1 MPKIS
6 LIFKN
11 NVLADFHLPAGCSL
25 KIGRKTDN
33 DVVIENLAVSGH
45 HAKIDSV
52 GDGFIFIDLKSKNG
66 SFVNKELV
74 TSHWLHD
81 GDTINIGKHSLA
93 FAYFDSEKQ
102 GKEEPSEMD
111 KTMVI
116 DTNEYRAMIDGKDP
130 KAVVDT
136 EPAAAVPAGTIKKTE
151 PVAAVPAETIKKTE
165 PVAAVPAE
173 TIKKTEPVAA
183 VPAGTIKKTEPTAA
197 VPAEAK
203 KKRVRGYITYIIG
216 GEGTLAL
223 KNKLTK
229 IGKDPLSDI
238 VIKGWAVGKTA
249 ATISRTRSGYFF
261 HCDEGFSRPKIN
273 DRKAPKKPC
282 KLVDSDI
289 IAIGSM
295 KLQFISKKPKKNA
308 AD

>member
-11 NVLADFHLPAGCSL
+11 NVLADYHLPTGCSL

-81 GDTINIGKHSLA
+81 GDMINIGKHSLA
-93 FAYFDSEKQ
+93 FSYFDSEKQ
-102 GKEEPSEMD
+102 RKEEPNEMD

-116 DTNEYRAMIDGKDP
+116 DTNEYRAMIEGREP
-130 KAVVDT
+130 QPAVDT
-136 EPAAAVPAGTIKKTE
+136 EPGAAVPVETKKKTK
-151 PVAAVPAETIKKTE
+151 PDAD
-165 PVAAVPAE
+165 
-173 TIKKTEPVAA
+173 
-183 VPAGTIKKTEPTAA
+183 
-197 VPAEAK
+197 VPAEAEK
-203 KKRVRGYITYIIG
+203 KKRIRGYITYIIG

-223 KNKLTK
+223 KKKLTK
-229 IGKDPLSDI
+229 IGKDPSSDI
-238 VIKGWAVGKTA
+238 VAKGWGVGKTA
-249 ATISRTRSGYFF
+249 ATISRTRGGYFF
-261 HCDEGFSRPKIN
+261 SCDEGFSRPKIN
-273 DRKAPKKPC
+273 DRKAPKKPY

-295 KLQFISKKPKKNA
+295 KFQFISKKPENGA

>member
-11 NVLADFHLPAGCSL
+11 NVLADFHLPVGCSL

-116 DTNEYRAMIDGKDP
+116 DTNEYRAMIEERDP

-136 EPAAAVPAGTIKKTE
+136 KPAAAVPVAAKKKTE
-151 PVAAVPAETIKKTE
+151 PVAAVPAG
-165 PVAAVPAE
+165 

-197 VPAEAK
+197 VPADAK
-203 KKRVRGYITYIIG
+203 KNRVRGYITYIIG

-229 IGKDPLSDI
+229 IGKDPSSDI
-238 VIKGWAVGKTA
+238 VVKGWAVGKTA
-249 ATISRTRSGYFF
+249 ATISRTRSGYFLN
-261 HCDEGFSRPKIN
+261 CDEGFSRPKIN
-273 DRKAPKKPC
+273 NRKAPKKPY

>member
-11 NVLADFHLPAGCSL
+11 SVLADYHLPVGCSL

-93 FAYFDSEKQ
+93 FSYFESEKQ
-102 GKEEPSEMD
+102 PKDEPSEMD

-116 DTNEYRAMIDGKDP
+116 DTNEYRAMIERSEP
-130 KAVVDT
+130 EPVADT
-136 EPAAAVPAGTIKKTE
+136 EPVAAVPAETKNKTGPVAAVPAETKNKTE
-151 PVAAVPAETIKKTE
+151 PVAAVPAET
-165 PVAAVPAE
+165 
-173 TIKKTEPVAA
+173 
-183 VPAGTIKKTEPTAA
+183 
-197 VPAEAK
+197 K
-203 KKRVRGYITYIIG
+203 KKQVRGYITYIIG

-223 KNKLTK
+223 KKKLTK
-229 IGKDPLSDI
+229 IGKDPSSDI
-238 VIKGWAVGKTA
+238 VVKGWAVGKTA
-249 ATISRTRSGYFF
+249 ATISRTRNGYFF
-261 HCDEGFSRPKIN
+261 SCDEGLSKPKIN
-273 DRKAPKKPC
+273 DSKAPKKPY

>member
-11 NVLADFHLPAGCSL
+11 NVLADYHLPVGCSL

-74 TSHWLHD
+74 TSHWLQD
-81 GDTINIGKHSLA
+81 GDMINIGKHSLA
-93 FAYFDSEKQ
+93 FSYFDSETQ
-102 GKEEPSEMD
+102 PKEKESQLD

-116 DTNEYRAMIDGKDP
+116 DTNEYRSMIEGEESKPEPDTAPAANVPYEDGKKPEPVTTVSDEAK
-130 KAVVDT
+130 KATTPVT
-136 EPAAAVPAGTIKKTE
+136 AAPAESRKESAPAAAVSDQAEKKTA
-151 PVAAVPAETIKKTE
+151 PVADTPAED
-165 PVAAVPAE
+165 
-173 TIKKTEPVAA
+173 
-183 VPAGTIKKTEPTAA
+183 
-197 VPAEAK
+197 K
-203 KKRVRGYITYIIG
+203 KKRVRGYLTYIIG
-216 GEGTLAL
+216 DEGTLPL
-223 KNKLTK
+223 KKKVTT
-229 IGKDPLSDI
+229 IGKDPSSDI
-238 VIKGWAVGKTA
+238 VVKGWAVGKTA

-261 HCDEGFSRPKIN
+261 KCDEGFSKPKIN
-273 DRKAPKKPC
+273 DRKAPKGPYR
-282 KLVDSDI
+282 LVDSDI

-295 KLQFISKKPKKNA
+295 KLQFITKKPKKNA
-308 AD
+308 AG

>member
-81 GDTINIGKHSLA
+81 GDKINIGKHSLA
-93 FAYFDSEKQ
+93 FSYFDSEKQ
-102 GKEEPSEMD
+102 RKEEPNELD

-116 DTNEYRAMIDGKDP
+116 DTNEYRAMIEGREP
-130 KAVVDT
+130 IAVVDT
-136 EPAAAVPAGTIKKTE
+136 EPVT
-151 PVAAVPAETIKKTE
+151 AVPAETKKKTKPAADV
-165 PVAAVPAE
+165 PVGTKE
-173 TIKKTEPVAA
+173 MTEPAA
-183 VPAGTIKKTEPTAA
+183 DVPVGIKEMTEPAVD

-203 KKRVRGYITYIIG
+203 KKQVRGYITYIIG

-223 KNKLTK
+223 KKKLTK
-229 IGKDPLSDI
+229 IGKDPSSDI
-238 VIKGWAVGKTA
+238 VVKGWAVGKTA
-249 ATISRTRSGYFF
+249 ATISRTRRGYFF
-261 HCDEGFSRPKIN
+261 SCDEGFSRPKIN
-273 DRKAPKKPC
+273 DRKAPKKPY
-282 KLVDSDI
+282 KLADSDI

-295 KLQFISKKPKKNA
+295 KLQFISKKPKKGA

>member
-11 NVLADFHLPAGCSL
+11 NVLADYHLPAGCSL

-74 TSHWLHD
+74 TSHWLND
-81 GDTINIGKHSLA
+81 GDTINIGKHSLV
-93 FAYFDSEKQ
+93 FSYFESEKQ
-102 GKEEPSEMD
+102 SKEEPSEMD
-111 KTMVI
+111 KTMII
-116 DTNEYRAMIDGKDP
+116 DTNEYRAMIEGNEP
-130 KAVVDT
+130 KPVADT
-136 EPAAAVPAGTIKKTE
+136 EPPPAVPVETKKKIKPVADVPVEIKKKTAPAADA
-151 PVAAVPAETIKKTE
+151 PVE
-165 PVAAVPAE
+165 
-173 TIKKTEPVAA
+173 
-183 VPAGTIKKTEPTAA
+183 G
-197 VPAEAK
+197 K
-203 KKRVRGYITYIIG
+203 KKKVRGYLSYIIG

-223 KNKLTK
+223 KKKLTK
-229 IGKDPLSDI
+229 IGKDPASDI
-238 VIKGWAVGKTA
+238 VVTGWAVGKTA
-249 ATISRTRSGYFF
+249 ATISRTRNGYFF
-261 HCDEGFSRPKIN
+261 TCDEGFSRPKIN
-273 DRKAPKKPC
+273 DRKAPKKAY

-289 IAIGSM
+289 ITIGSM
-295 KLQFISKKPKKNA
+295 KLQFINKKPKKSP

>member
-81 GDTINIGKHSLA
+81 GDKINIGKHSLA
-93 FAYFDSEKQ
+93 FSYFDSEKQ
-102 GKEEPSEMD
+102 RKEEPNELD

-116 DTNEYRAMIDGKDP
+116 DTNEYRAMIEGREP
-130 KAVVDT
+130 RAVVDT
-136 EPAAAVPAGTIKKTE
+136 EPVT
-151 PVAAVPAETIKKTE
+151 AVPAETKKKTKPAADV
-165 PVAAVPAE
+165 PVGTKE
-173 TIKKTEPVAA
+173 MTEPAA
-183 VPAGTIKKTEPTAA
+183 DVPVGIKEMTEPAVD

-203 KKRVRGYITYIIG
+203 KKQVRGYITYIIG

-223 KNKLTK
+223 KKKLTK
-229 IGKDPLSDI
+229 IGKDPSSDI
-238 VIKGWAVGKTA
+238 VVKGWAVGKTA
-249 ATISRTRSGYFF
+249 ATISRTRRGYFF
-261 HCDEGFSRPKIN
+261 SCDEGFSRPKIN
-273 DRKAPKKPC
+273 DRKAPKKPY
-282 KLVDSDI
+282 KLADSDI

-295 KLQFISKKPKKNA
+295 KLQFISKKPKKGA

>member
-11 NVLADFHLPAGCSL
+11 SVLADYHLPAGCSL

-45 HAKIDSV
+45 HAKIDAV
-52 GDGFIFIDLKSKNG
+52 GDGFIFIDLKSRNG

-81 GDTINIGKHSLA
+81 GDTINIGKHALA
-93 FAYFDSEKQ
+93 FSYFDSEKQ
-102 GKEEPSEMD
+102 PKDEASKLD

-116 DTNEYRAMIDGKDP
+116 DTNEYRAMIESGEP
-130 KAVVDT
+130 K
-136 EPAAAVPAGTIKKTE
+136 PAADTE
-151 PVAAVPAETIKKTE
+151 PVADVPVETQKKAEPAADLPAETKNKIEPAADVPAETK
-165 PVAAVPAE
+165 
-173 TIKKTEPVAA
+173 
-183 VPAGTIKKTEPTAA
+183 
-197 VPAEAK
+197 K
-203 KKRVRGYITYIIG
+203 KKRVRGYLTYIIG

-229 IGKDPLSDI
+229 IGKDPSSDI
-238 VIKGWAVGKTA
+238 VVKGWAVGKTA
-249 ATISRTRSGYFF
+249 ATISRTRNGYFF
-261 HCDEGFSRPKIN
+261 TCNEGFSRPKIN
-273 DRKAPKKPC
+273 DRKAPNKSL

-289 IAIGSM
+289 ISIGSM
-295 KLQFISKKPKKNA
+295 KLQFINKKPKKNA

>member
-11 NVLADFHLPAGCSL
+11 SVLADYHLPAGCSL

-74 TSHWLHD
+74 TSHWLHN

-93 FAYFDSEKQ
+93 FSYFDSEKQ
-102 GKEEPSEMD
+102 PQDEQSQMD

-116 DTNEYRAMIDGKDP
+116 DTNEYRSMIEESEP
-130 KAVVDT
+130 KP
-136 EPAAAVPAGTIKKTE
+136 PADTE
-151 PVAAVPAETIKKTE
+151 PVAAVPAETEMKTEPVTAIPAETKKRTE
-165 PVAAVPAE
+165 PVAATPAE
-173 TIKKTEPVAA
+173 T
-183 VPAGTIKKTEPTAA
+183 
-197 VPAEAK
+197 K
-203 KKRVRGYITYIIG
+203 KKRIRGYITYITG

-229 IGKDPLSDI
+229 IGKDPSSDI
-238 VIKGWAVGKTA
+238 VVKGWAVGKTA
-249 ATISRTRSGYFF
+249 ATISRTRKGYFF
-261 HCDEGFSRPKIN
+261 SCDEGFSKPKIN
-273 DRKAPKKPC
+273 DRKAPKKPY

-295 KLQFISKKPKKNA
+295 KMQFISKKPKKNG

>member
-11 NVLADFHLPAGCSL
+11 NVLADYHLPAGCSL

-33 DVVIENLAVSGH
+33 EVVIENLAVSGH

-81 GDTINIGKHSLA
+81 GDRINIGKHSLA
-93 FAYFDSEKQ
+93 FSYFDSEKQ
-102 GKEEPSEMD
+102 RKEEPSEMD

-116 DTNEYRAMIDGKDP
+116 DTNEYRAMIEERDP
-130 KAVVDT
+130 KPVVD
-136 EPAAAVPAGTIKKTE
+136 TE
-151 PVAAVPAETIKKTE
+151 PVAAVPAEAEKKTE
-165 PVAAVPAE
+165 PAAAVPAE
-173 TIKKTEPVAA
+173 AEKKTEPAVA
-183 VPAGTIKKTEPTAA
+183 VPD
-197 VPAEAK
+197 EAK

-223 KNKLTK
+223 KKKLTK
-229 IGKDPLSDI
+229 IGKDPSSDI
-238 VIKGWAVGKTA
+238 VVKGWAVGKTA
-249 ATISRTRSGYFF
+249 ATISRTRRGYFF
-261 HCDEGFSRPKIN
+261 SCDEGFSRPKIN
-273 DRKAPKKPC
+273 DRKAPKKPY
-282 KLVDSDI
+282 KLADSDI

-295 KLQFISKKPKKNA
+295 KLQFISKKPKNGA

>member
-11 NVLADFHLPAGCSL
+11 NVLADYHLPAGCSL

-33 DVVIENLAVSGH
+33 DIVIENLAVSGH

-81 GDTINIGKHSLA
+81 GDMINIGKHSLA
-93 FAYFDSEKQ
+93 FSYFDSEKQ
-102 GKEEPSEMD
+102 LKDEPSEID

-116 DTNEYRAMIDGKDP
+116 DTNEYRAMIEEGDP
-130 KAVVDT
+130 KPLADT
-136 EPAAAVPAGTIKKTE
+136 EP
-151 PVAAVPAETIKKTE
+151 
-165 PVAAVPAE
+165 
-173 TIKKTEPVAA
+173 
-183 VPAGTIKKTEPTAA
+183 A
-197 VPAEAK
+197 VPAEAGKKATPIAAVPDETRKKTAPIAAVPDETK
-203 KKRVRGYITYIIG
+203 KKPIRGYITYITG
-216 GEGTLAL
+216 GDGTLPL

-229 IGKDPLSDI
+229 IGKDRSSDI
-238 VIKGWAVGKTA
+238 VVRGWAIGKTA
-249 ATISRTRSGYFF
+249 ATISRTRNGYFF
-261 HCDEGFSRPKIN
+261 TCNEGLVRPKIN
-273 DRKAPKKPC
+273 DRRAPKKPY

-308 AD
+308 AG